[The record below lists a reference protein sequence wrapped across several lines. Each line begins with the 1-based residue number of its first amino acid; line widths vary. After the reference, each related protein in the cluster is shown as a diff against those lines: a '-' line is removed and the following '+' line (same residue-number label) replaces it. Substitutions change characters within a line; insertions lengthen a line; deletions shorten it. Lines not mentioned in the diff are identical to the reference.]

1 MPPKTQNRTF
11 HIRRNN
17 PHRLGGQH
25 DLSRDGT
32 PPPIVSVSVGTAGY
46 KRSWKWAQRMGE
58 AGVLDRVQ
66 SLLMY
71 DCNQGT
77 VDSIDSETQ
86 AMRRVQGGRL
96 PVIVP
101 GFMPKVDG
109 FLRDPNAYKDYYGL
123 IHRDMER
130 MVDTVSR
137 RAEEVGSP
145 PQLILEWLGFG
156 GHAKLGGVLHEMLVE
171 RFPDATFFPIV
182 LTPSEAVLKENMRRE
197 TWGAYEETIGL
208 RRIDPGPGQ
217 EEPPKHPALITDNSL
232 SLNYTRLD
240 DKLAIALASMEA
252 GMRYQVDAGSLAE
265 TVASFGNYS
274 NGWFGMRVLNK
285 RVDIADTRRRNRL
298 FGPFSGREIV
308 VVNDAA
314 KHLPFSI
321 KSAMWDI
328 LDPKR
333 QDLQLAKHGFAD
345 GDSVMRMV
353 IVLPIEASGIR
364 EIEDDVRDQMLR
376 EDFDLAYPNLMWSF
390 ASANFQQ
397 NPDDRHL
404 HVSLLFP
411 LQNSDIHSITDI
423 MNEDNTPMKV
433 PGTLEYAGFGSGH
446 FLPLV
451 NGNGATTQY
460 GYVSRGEQI
469 RRERDLAR
477 VTATRERE
485 AQQFSNGHDSN
496 GYGGGNGTG
505 YDIGGGGNGAYR
517 R

>member
-17 PHRLGGQH
+17 PHRLGSQQE
-25 DLSRDGT
+25 LARDVT

-86 AMRRVQGGRL
+86 SMRRVQGGHL

-130 MVDTVSR
+130 MVDTVAR

-156 GHAKLGGVLHEMLVE
+156 GHAKLGGVLHEMMVE

-182 LTPSEAVLKENMRRE
+182 LIPSEAVLKENMRRE
-197 TWGAYEETIGL
+197 TWGALEETV
-208 RRIDPGPGQ
+208 
-217 EEPPKHPALITDNSL
+217 HTTPALITDNSL
-232 SLNYTRLD
+232 SLNYSRLD

-265 TVASFGNYS
+265 TVASFGSYS

-285 RVDIADTRRRNRL
+285 RVDVADARQRSRW

-314 KHLPFSI
+314 KHLPFAI

-328 LDPKR
+328 LDPRR
-333 QDLQLAKHGFAD
+333 QDFQLAKHELAE

-353 IVLPIEASGIR
+353 IVLPVEASSIR
-364 EIEDDVRDQMLR
+364 EIEDDVRDQMAR
-376 EDFDLAYPNLMWSF
+376 EGFGVAYPNLMWSF

-411 LQNSDIHSITDI
+411 LQNADIHSITEV
-423 MNEDNTPMKV
+423 MNESDAPRKL
-433 PGTLEYAGFGSGH
+433 PGMEEFVGFGSGH
-446 FLPLV
+446 FMRS
-451 NGNGATTQY
+451 GNDAESQFRF
-460 GYVSRGEQI
+460 VSRGELI
-469 RRERDLAR
+469 RADRDRARAAVRE
-477 VTATRERE
+477 
-485 AQQFSNGHDSN
+485 QQSVNGHSGNGYGYGGSSN
-496 GYGGGNGTG
+496 GYGGNGNGQEL
-505 YDIGGGGNGAYR
+505 R